1 MSGWDQL
8 GAVLALMFVFE
19 GVMPFLQPAAT
30 RRLFARLLELSE
42 RELRVGGLC
51 SMVAGAALLVL
62 IRS

>member
-19 GVMPFLQPAAT
+19 GVMPFLRPAAT
-30 RRLFARLLELSE
+30 RRLFARLLELSD
-42 RELRVGGLC
+42 RQLRVGGLC